1 MGVETL
7 TLWRFALTL
16 WRLALTLWRFALTL
30 WRFALTAQ
38 SHKQNAGYAVYS
50 LKPQPSF
57 RFRRRLR
64 DSHRV
69 PHDPSRAP

>member
-7 TLWRFALTL
+7 TLWRFALT
-16 WRLALTLWRFALTL
+16 RWRFALTL
-30 WRFALTAQ
+30 WRFALTDKT
-38 SHKQNAGYAVYS
+38 HKQNPANALYS
-50 LKPQPSF
+50 LKPHPSF